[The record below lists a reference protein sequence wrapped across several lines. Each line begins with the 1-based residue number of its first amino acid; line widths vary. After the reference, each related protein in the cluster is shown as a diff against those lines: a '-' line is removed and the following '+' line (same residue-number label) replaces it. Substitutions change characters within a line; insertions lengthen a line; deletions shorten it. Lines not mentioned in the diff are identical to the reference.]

1 MALLRRL
8 LGSHRR
14 SNAESNR
21 FPGRLDEIRGGIV
34 YGWATDRQEPGR
46 LVTVSLQ
53 IDGQIVAEAPADQP
67 RPDVQ
72 AAGFGRGHGGFSLRI
87 PDAFADGAE
96 HQVSVVAGSG
106 EPPLPGGPI
115 PYRATAP
122 APEPVPAE
130 PQPIRGYFE
139 AVAKGAAI
147 GWAYDPNVPQARLEL
162 QLIVDGTPAGRF
174 VADASRAD
182 VADAGHGDG
191 FHGFVGRIPGEFY
204 DGRPHAIEVALA
216 GTDIRLEGG
225 PHTLQQSRAGMAY
238 LDRPAACISG
248 WATQGTDVEIRYDD
262 HPPIRVRGRRL
273 VSGFGDEKMP
283 TANCGFSSPIPPE
296 CLDGGWHAVSV
307 RFAGSGH
314 DLSGSPFEFR
324 LRTPSVQLG
333 LTRSS
338 GRLVEGWAF
347 DALAPDHPVRL
358 AVFADGTPLGTV
370 KADGVR
376 ADIPGRPARNFAF
389 TLPRG
394 AHRLDFALAA
404 TPHAPFA
411 SFTIGGGEAQ
421 PLAADQTTLQDE
433 ARFADPAFVASV
445 RAAFAA
451 FLDDPGTRFDAPW
464 YRLTYPEALEAM
476 APGNDPDAAAFAH
489 YRDHGHAAGHAPS
502 PLFDEAWYRHRWP
515 SVGRAVAAG
524 LIPCGFAHYLAFGAQ
539 AGFAPVPGFEA
550 GTAVAVPAAPARS
563 GADAAPLD
571 AFLRQAR
578 SGGALPAPSRSLYDD
593 WVDRLLREAPEG
605 TAAALAAGDRAIRAR
620 LDAPLPATPLVSVI
634 MPTFNRAHTIAEA
647 IGSLVE
653 QSYQNWELLVC
664 DDGSIDRTAQVVAQM
679 ADPRI
684 RYFAFEKANGAIAR
698 NRGLALA
705 RGEYIAYL
713 DSDNIWHPSYLDVIL
728 RALLA
733 SPSRPCAYAAYLD
746 TEIVGTRVEFR
757 ALAVEP
763 FDPVKL
769 SRANFIDLNTIC
781 HHRHLYDWLGG
792 FDETLPRVQ
801 DWDLAL
807 RYFSI
812 FRPIHVPEVLAFYR
826 RNVAWGQVT
835 AISLAHDVNAI
846 VARKTTARLS
856 DGHLR
861 LDIDWPAD
869 PRLTVILGSGPEA
882 ALLAE
887 LLIHLVV
894 DGAEVTLAHGGRTP
908 APRTLHPA
916 DPVADLPLGPEAF
929 ASTETLAAALE
940 PFLSRESAILAL
952 GLSSAEIEDLSGRLG
967 RPVDTLAVDAD
978 GVGIVAADLARPFHL
993 GALPLPS
1000 PAEAAPSE
1008 GRRPLLLLGGAGH
1021 PNAVPI
1027 PLGGVIVAPADLAS
1041 GSWQR
1046 TRRGGEVEPWSEQGH
1061 AAIAR
1066 ALAAA
1071 GALTSVVPA
1080 EALGPL
1086 GLSLVVEAIQR
1097 GIAVTLP
1104 PSTFADPLIA
1114 ARAVADLRGDA
1125 GEAGRLARATGR
1137 ARAHGLAFHAELTA
1151 ERLRFYLYRR
1161 CFEGNR

>member
-1 MALLRRL
+1 MALLRRIL
-8 LGSHRR
+8 SSPRR
-14 SNAESNR
+14 SNAEPSR
-21 FPGRLDEIRGGIV
+21 FPGRLDEIRGGTV
-34 YGWATDRQEPGR
+34 HGWATDRKEPGR
-46 LVTVSLQ
+46 LVTVSLR
-53 IDGQIVAEAPADQP
+53 IDGQTVAEGPADQP

-72 AAGFGRGHGGFSLRI
+72 AAGFGTGLGGFSFRI

-96 HQVSVVAGSG
+96 HRVSVVAGSG
-106 EPPLPGGPI
+106 EPPLPGSPL

-122 APEPVPAE
+122 APEPAAE
-130 PQPIRGYFE
+130 EAKPIQGYFE
-139 AVAKGAAI
+139 GVANGAAI

-162 QLIVDGTPAGRF
+162 ELVVDGAPAGRF

-191 FHGFVGRIPGEFY
+191 FHGFVGRLPGECY
-204 DGRPHAIEVALA
+204 DGRPHTLEVALA
-216 GTDIRLEGG
+216 GTDFRLPGG

-238 LDRPAACISG
+238 LDRPATCISG

-262 HPPIRVRGRRL
+262 RPPIRVKGRRL
-273 VSGFGDEKMP
+273 VPGFGDEKMP
-283 TANCGFSSPIPPE
+283 TANCGFSSPIPPD

-307 RFAGSGH
+307 RFAGSDD

-324 LRTPSVQLG
+324 LRTPAVQLG

-338 GRLVEGWAF
+338 GRLVEGWAS
-347 DALAPDHPVRL
+347 DALSPDRPVRL
-358 AVFADGTPLGTV
+358 AVFADGKPLGTV

-376 ADIPGRPARNFAF
+376 ADILGRPARNFTF

-394 AHRLDFALAA
+394 AHRLDFALAE
-404 TPHAPFA
+404 TPNAPFA
-411 SFTIGGGEAQ
+411 SFSIGGGAAE
-421 PLAADQTTLQDE
+421 PVAADETAVQNE
-433 ARFADPAFVASV
+433 ARFADPRFVEAV

-451 FLDDPGTRFDAPW
+451 FLEAPGTRFDAPW
-464 YRLTYPEALEAM
+464 YRLTYPEALGAA

-524 LIPCGFAHYLAFGAQ
+524 LIPCGFAHYLAFGAE
-539 AGFAPVPGFEA
+539 AGFEPVPGFDA
-550 GTAVAVPAAPARS
+550 RTALAAAPARPS
-563 GADAAPLD
+563 AGAVPFD
-571 AFLRQAR
+571 AFLSRAQ
-578 SGGALPAPSRSLYDD
+578 SGSPRPAPARSLYAD
-593 WVDRLLREAPEG
+593 WIDRLLKEAPEG
-605 TAAALAAGDRAIRAR
+605 TAAALAASDRAVRAR

-713 DSDNIWHPSYLDVIL
+713 DSDNLWHPSYLDVMM

-733 SPSRPCAYAAYLD
+733 APGRPCAYGTYVD

-846 VARKTTARLS
+846 VARKTFARLS

-869 PRLTVILGSGPEA
+869 PRLTVILGPGPEA
-882 ALLAE
+882 AMLAE
-887 LLIHLVV
+887 LLIHAVV
-894 DGAEVTLAHGGRTP
+894 DGAEVTLAHAGRAP
-908 APRTLHPA
+908 APRTLHPG
-916 DPVADLPLGPEAF
+916 DPVADLPLGPDAF
-929 ASTETLAAALE
+929 ASPERLSAALE
-940 PFLSRESAILAL
+940 PFLPRESAVLAL
-952 GLSSAEIEDLSGRLG
+952 GLPAAEIEALSDRLG
-967 RPVDTLAVDAD
+967 RPIDTLAVDAD
-978 GVGIVAADLARPFHL
+978 GLGIVGSGLARPFHL
-993 GALPLPS
+993 GTLPLPS
-1000 PAEAAPSE
+1000 SAEPAPSE
-1008 GRRPLLLLGGAGH
+1008 GRRPLLLLGATND
-1021 PNAVPI
+1021 PNAVAI
-1027 PLGGVIVAPADLAS
+1027 PLGGTIVAPADLAS
-1041 GSWQR
+1041 GSWHR
-1046 TRRGGEVEPWSEQGH
+1046 IRRGGETESWSEQGR
-1061 AAIAR
+1061 AAIDR
-1066 ALAAA
+1066 ALATA

-1086 GLSLVVEAIQR
+1086 GLCVLVEAMRR
-1097 GIAVTLP
+1097 GITVTLP
-1104 PSTFADPLIA
+1104 SSAFANPLIA
-1114 ARAVADLRGDA
+1114 ARAVADLDVGQ
-1125 GEAGRLARATGR
+1125 GEAGRLASAVGR
-1137 ARAHGLAFHAELTA
+1137 ARVHGLNFHAELTA

-1161 CFEGNR
+1161 CFEGDR